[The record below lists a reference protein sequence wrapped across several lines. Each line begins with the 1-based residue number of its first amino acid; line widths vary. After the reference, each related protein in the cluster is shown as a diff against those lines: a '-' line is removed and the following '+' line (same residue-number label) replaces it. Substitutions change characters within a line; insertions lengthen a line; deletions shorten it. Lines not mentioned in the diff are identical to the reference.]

1 MTEWHMKSGKKPTGG
16 RLRTSRRCD
25 KKLSWKGGTFAS
37 TKVNAAKQESFTSD
51 GLGKTSKLRLIEA
64 KFANVLDPKTKKS
77 QKFDVVNVVENSANR
92 EYARRNILTKGAI
105 IEVKKGSETVKA
117 RVTSRPGQSGVI
129 NAVLLN

>member
-37 TKVNAAKQESFTSD
+37 TKVNAAKQESFTSE

-77 QKFDVVNVVENSANR
+77 QRLDVLNVVENAANR

-105 IEVKKGSETVKA
+105 IEVKNGSETLKA

>member
-16 RLRTSRRCD
+16 RSRTLRRCN
-25 KKLSWKGGTFAS
+25 KKLAWKGGIFAS
-37 TKVNAAKQESFTSD
+37 TKVNAVKQVSFTAE
-51 GLGKTSKLRLIEA
+51 GLGGTSKLKLNEA

-77 QKFDVVNVVENSANR
+77 QKFDIANVVENSANR